1 MIDEVTNDL
10 AMQYALGILPKKQVP
25 DFESQLRVDGE
36 LQDLVSEYQ
45 QINEWDARESPPA
58 APPVDGYSGILEQ
71 LAFGEVEP
79 ATSRSRIVP
88 FLGWAGWGLAACFAV
103 AFFITRARNP
113 LVPAPTFQPATGG
126 SSIIVSELT
135 TARPQLTSAP
145 AETVLSRPAS
155 GGVELRV
162 LELANL
168 AEAFWSSRL
177 GEDSGGGARALLAD
191 ARLRSREA
199 TENRSEGF
207 TVFDRELRIGVIA
220 LDDLPEMKPNRSY
233 HIWANGQPGEAPVW
247 AGIIPVGE
255 SDGGMFFFDL
265 TDSAAD
271 LIQSQ
276 NLSFFIT
283 EESSTTPRSPTGR
296 VVLTGL

>member
-10 AMQYALGILPKKQVP
+10 AMQYALGILPRKQVP

-45 QINEWDARESPPA
+45 QINEWDARESPLA

-71 LAFGEVEP
+71 LAFGVVEP
-79 ATSRSRIVP
+79 ASHRSKMIP
-88 FLGWAGWGLAACFAV
+88 FLGWAGWGLAACFAT
-103 AFFITRARNP
+103 AFFITRSQTP
-113 LVPAPTFQPATGG
+113 SVPALAGQPATGA

-135 TARPQLTSAP
+135 NARPQLTSASSQ
-145 AETVLSRPAS
+145 TVLPRTAP

-191 ARLRSREA
+191 AKVRSREA
-199 TENRSEGF
+199 SENRSEGF
-207 TVFDRELRIGVIA
+207 TVFDRELRVGVIA

-233 HIWANGQPGEAPVW
+233 HIWANGRPGEAPVW

-265 TDSAAD
+265 TNSAAD

-283 EESSTTPRSPTGR
+283 EESSTTPQSPTGR